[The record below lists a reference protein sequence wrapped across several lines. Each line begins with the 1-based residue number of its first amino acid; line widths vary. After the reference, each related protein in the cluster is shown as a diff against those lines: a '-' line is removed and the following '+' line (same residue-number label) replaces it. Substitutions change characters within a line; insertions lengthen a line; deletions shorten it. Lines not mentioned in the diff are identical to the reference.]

1 MTELERRVT
10 PARSVGRRARSRAAE
25 ARKQLDEQSADLAQ
39 REEIVDRRKR
49 EFDAYVRRVQGS
61 FYSDR

>member
-1 MTELERRVT
+1 MKDVGQRSAEL
-10 PARSVGRRARSRAAE
+10 AE
-25 ARKQLDEQSADLAQ
+25 

>member
-1 MTELERRVT
+1 L
-10 PARSVGRRARSRAAE
+10 AE
-25 ARKQLDEQSADLAQ
+25 

-61 FYSDR
+61 FYADR